1 MDVSDASCQL
11 MQHTADECID
21 CGKCISQCLFL
32 KDNGSPLQIAQ
43 EGLSSLAAHNKAA
56 VKAYGCSMCH
66 LCSAVCPVDAKPAEM
81 LTQLRNH
88 AQKQDLI
95 DLKRYSPLLNYEKM
109 GREFPFRDN
118 IIPKDC
124 ETAFF
129 PGCTLPAFF
138 PRATKAALTALQVE
152 DKNFGLI
159 LNCCSK
165 PSKMLGLKNPHE
177 KAVSELI
184 NEIAGKGIKRILTGC
199 PNCYITLKE
208 ANPPFEVL
216 SIYEE
221 LLAKNIQ
228 LETPYLKE
236 VTIHDPCVTRFEDK
250 VHDCIRELLS
260 RAGVKTI
267 EMKHSKRKT
276 ICCGEGGA
284 LNFHKPEYSAN
295 WSDKRISEATETAQP
310 MATYCAGC
318 VNFLSP
324 KHPTAHILDLLL
336 VKRKQ
341 LPKLTPFPLNYVNRL
356 MLRLTARLG

>member
-1 MDVSDASCQL
+1 MNVSDISRQL

-21 CGKCISQCLFL
+21 CGKCISQCFFL
-32 KDNGSPLQIAQ
+32 KKNGSPVQIAQ
-43 EGLSSLAAHNKAA
+43 EGLSSPEANNNAA
-56 VKAYGCSMCH
+56 VKAYDCSMCY
-66 LCSAVCPVDAKPAEM
+66 LCSAVCPVDANPAEM

-88 AQKQDLI
+88 AQENDLV
-95 DLKRYSPLLNYEKM
+95 DLKKYSPLLNYEKM

-118 IIPKDC
+118 IIPEGC

-138 PRATKAALTALQVE
+138 PRATKAAFTALQAK

-165 PSKMLGLKNPHE
+165 PSKMLGLKKPHE
-177 KAVSELI
+177 EAVSKLI
-184 NEIAGKGIKRILTGC
+184 NEISGKGIKRILTGC

-221 LLAKNIQ
+221 LLAREISPVA
-228 LETPYLKE
+228 PYLKK
-236 VTIHDPCVTRFEDK
+236 VTVHDPCVTRFEGN
-250 VHDCIRELLS
+250 VHDCIRELLN
-260 RAGVKTI
+260 RAGVETT

-284 LNFHKPEYSAN
+284 INFNTPEYPSK
-295 WSDKRISEATETAQP
+295 WSDKRISEARKTSLP
-310 MATYCAGC
+310 MVTYCAGC

-341 LPKLTPFPLNYVNRL
+341 LPKLTPFPLNYANRL